1 MQFYIKIFTDGS
13 CLGNPGPGGYGV
25 VLQKFDSK
33 KKKLII
39 EAELDGGE
47 KDSTNNRMEILAPGR
62 AMEFLLL
69 KKIKNSHVDIYTDSN
84 LVYSTYVK
92 KWNRKTNQDMWAI
105 TDKALARLVADGNRV
120 TWNWVKAHSGHPENE
135 RCDEIARTAAGY
147 YK

>member
-1 MQFYIKIFTDGS
+1 MEYYIKVFTDGS

-25 VLQKFDSK
+25 VLQKFDAK
-33 KKKLII
+33 KTKLII
-39 EAELDGGE
+39 EAELEGGE
-47 KDSTNNRMEILAPGR
+47 KNSTNNRMEILAPGR

-69 KKIKNSHVDIYTDSN
+69 KKIKNSHIDIYTDSN

-105 TDKALARLVADGNRV
+105 TDKALAGLVADGNKV

-135 RCDEIARTAAGY
+135 RCDEIARKEAANY
-147 YK
+147 R